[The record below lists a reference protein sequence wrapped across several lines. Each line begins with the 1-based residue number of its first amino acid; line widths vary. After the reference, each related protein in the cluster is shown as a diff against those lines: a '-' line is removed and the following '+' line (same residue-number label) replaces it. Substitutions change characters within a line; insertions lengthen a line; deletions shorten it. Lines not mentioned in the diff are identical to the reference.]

1 VGRFVILVIDSCGA
15 GALPDA
21 AEYGDQGAN
30 TLGNMARR
38 VGGLH
43 LPTLESW
50 GLGNLTEIAGCPPS
64 GAPRASFGTMA
75 ELSRGKDT
83 TTGHWEMVGVVLE
96 KGFATFPHGFPPE
109 LMEEWLRLSGAPG
122 YLGNKPA
129 SGTEIIEELGPQH
142 LATGWPIVYTSAD
155 SVFQIAAHEQRVPLA
170 TLYKWCEAARTV
182 GTKYGIARVI
192 ARPFIGEPGKFVRTY
207 NRRDFSQPP
216 PPGTVLD
223 LLAQAGVQV
232 VGVGKKYGIA
242 RVIAR
247 PFVGEPGKFVRTYRR
262 RDFSQPPP
270 PGTVLDLLAQAGVQV
285 VGVGKIP
292 DIYDGRGIARS
303 VHTEGNADGLRKTEE
318 LLGDLGPSLLFVN
331 LVDTDM
337 LYGHRRDPFGYAR
350 AMEEIDRALPRIASA
365 LRPDDVLVITA
376 DHGNDP
382 TFPGSDHTREQVPV
396 LAYSPRRTHG
406 SRLGVRE
413 SFADLGATVAEYFS
427 VKSPRGR
434 SFLAQVAA

>member
-21 AEYGDQGAN
+21 AEYGDEGAN

-170 TLYKWCEAARTV
+170 TLYHWCEAART
-182 GTKYGIARVI
+182 
-192 ARPFIGEPGKFVRTY
+192 
-207 NRRDFSQPP
+207 
-216 PPGTVLD
+216 
-223 LLAQAGVQV
+223 
-232 VGVGKKYGIA
+232 VGKKYGIA

-413 SFADLGATVAEYFS
+413 SFADLGATVAEYFG
-427 VKSPRGR
+427 VKAPRGR

>member
-21 AEYGDQGAN
+21 AEYGDEGAN

-83 TTGHWEMVGVVLE
+83 ATGHWEMVGVVLE

-232 VGVGKKYGIA
+232 VGVGK
-242 RVIAR
+242 
-247 PFVGEPGKFVRTYRR
+247 
-262 RDFSQPPP
+262 
-270 PGTVLDLLAQAGVQV
+270 
-285 VGVGKIP
+285 IP

-337 LYGHRRDPFGYAR
+337 LYGHRRDPVGYAR
-350 AMEEIDRALPRIASA
+350 AMEEIDRALPGIAST
-365 LRPDDVLVITA
+365 LRSDDVLVITA

-406 SRLGVRE
+406 SGLGVRE
-413 SFADLGATVAEYFS
+413 SFADLGATVAEYFG
-427 VKSPRGR
+427 VKAPRGR